1 MACHQ
6 LLNHLKFFIMK
17 TQSIIINSILVL
29 TMCFT
34 SCKEDFSALIQKI
47 ETTQVQLHQY
57 DSTLISQRNELSMI
71 LFTDTTRQSQK
82 MKPSDTTFVNLV
94 SHQNTLIT
102 RLEIISQKNKELIN
116 QLNEHSADPEK
127 IFKEYTAH
135 ADELELMKLE
145 INSTKESYEKLVPGL
160 NEDIENKPNTTKP
173 KL

>member
-1 MACHQ
+1 MTCHQ

-29 TMCFT
+29 TICFT

-82 MKPSDTTFVNLV
+82 MNPSDTTFVNLV

-102 RLEIISQKNKELIN
+102 RIEIISQKNKELIN

-127 IFKEYTAH
+127 IFKEYTTH
-135 ADELELMKLE
+135 ADELELMKPE
-145 INSTKESYEKLVPGL
+145 INSTKESYEKLVKKVGEAFKNPG
-160 NEDIENKPNTTKP
+160 DTTKT
-173 KL
+173 K